1 MENNNQYINIHNDD
15 TLSIQE
21 HKRSGIL
28 YYSINQVATLLGES
42 DSKIRYYTNIFDN
55 LLKIQVSNK
64 ELIYTDKDIDKLEF
78 LIRLKDKGLTIKEIQ
93 SYCEELPLDESD
105 VSKKG
110 NALSIP
116 DLIELISQSQAKE
129 ISKLRS
135 DLFNHIDTVKMQ
147 LADEM
152 KDYIRN
158 EILESNKNLQNSTD
172 TTFSK
177 VENLINDKFES
188 ENIKMQETL
197 CNLSN
202 DNIENLIN
210 DKIES
215 ESIKMQEALCN
226 LSNDIESKSIELNDQ
241 LVYRIKK
248 FENVVEKAYTIEH
261 EIASQNP
268 PNFFARLFGAR

>member
-21 HKRSGIL
+21 NKRGGIL
-28 YYSINQVATLLGES
+28 YYSISQVATLLGES

-64 ELIYTDKDIDKLEF
+64 ELIYTDNDIDKLEF
-78 LIRLKDKGLTIKEIQ
+78 LIRLKNKGLTIKEIQ

-105 VSKKG
+105 VSIKG
-110 NALSIP
+110 NTLSIP
-116 DLIELISQSQAKE
+116 DLISLISQSQVKE
-129 ISKLRS
+129 ISKLKS
-135 DLFNHIDTVKMQ
+135 DLFNYIDTVKMQ

-158 EILESNKNLQNSTD
+158 EISENKTSIQNTFDQSLSNIESLINNKIESENTKIQEALFNLSND
-172 TTFSK
+172 NI
-177 VENLINDKFES
+177 EDLINDKFES
-188 ENIKMQETL
+188 ESIKIQESL
-197 CNLSN
+197 CNLS
-202 DNIENLIN
+202 
-210 DKIES
+210 S
-215 ESIKMQEALCN
+215 
-226 LSNDIESKSIELNDQ
+226 DIESKSIELNEQ

-248 FENVVEKAYTIEH
+248 FENVLEKAYTIEH

>member
-202 DNIENLIN
+202 D
-210 DKIES
+210 
-215 ESIKMQEALCN
+215 
-226 LSNDIESKSIELNDQ
+226 IESKSIELNDQ